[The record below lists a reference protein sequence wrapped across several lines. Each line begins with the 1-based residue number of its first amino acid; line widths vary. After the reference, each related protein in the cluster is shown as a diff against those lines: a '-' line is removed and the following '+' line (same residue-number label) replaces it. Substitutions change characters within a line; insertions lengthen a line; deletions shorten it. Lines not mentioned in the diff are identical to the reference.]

1 LTKQATSWCVQ
12 EHDNLP
18 QLSARLGD
26 AVKSSRRQLLQL
38 AGGTA
43 ALSTLSR
50 IARALDYPTRPVTLI
65 VPFPA
70 GGTTDVALRALA
82 TATEKYL
89 GQSIVVE
96 NRAGAAGTL
105 GPANM
110 AATAKPDGYTIS
122 QLPGTVFRQP
132 FMTKTSFDPATDFTY
147 IICLTGYTFG
157 VVVRSDAPW
166 KTFPELLA
174 AAKANPSTI
183 TYGTPGAGTTLHITM
198 EQIAKQQG
206 VKLVHVP
213 FKGNAETTTA
223 LLGGHIDAVA
233 DSTGWA
239 PQVNDGKFRLL
250 VSWGATRTKNWPTVP
265 TLKEVGIDMVSN
277 SPYGLGGPKGM
288 APEIVKVLHDAFR
301 KGLDDPSNVAAM
313 TQLDQEPFYLSSEDY
328 RAFAMQQIAQERRMV
343 EDLQLRTQ

>member
-1 LTKQATSWCVQ
+1 LRLATG
-12 EHDNLP
+12 
-18 QLSARLGD
+18 A
-26 AVKSSRRQLLQL
+26 
-38 AGGTA
+38 A
-43 ALSTLSR
+43 ALPAISR
-50 IARALDYPTRPVTLI
+50 TATAQDYPTRPVTLI
-65 VPFPA
+65 VPWAA

-96 NRAGAAGTL
+96 NRAGSSGTL

-122 QLPGTVFRQP
+122 QLPITVFRQP
-132 FMTKTSFDPATDFTY
+132 FMTKTSFDPTRDFTY
-147 IICLTGYTFG
+147 IIGLTGYTFG

-183 TYGTPGAGTTLHITM
+183 TYGTSGAGTSPHITM

-206 VKLVHVP
+206 IKLVHVP
-213 FKGNAETTTA
+213 FKGVAESTTA
-223 LLGGHIDAVA
+223 LLGGHIHAIA

-250 VSWGATRTKNWPTVP
+250 VSWGATRTKNWPNVP
-265 TLKEVGIDMVSN
+265 TLKKVGIDMVSN

-288 APEIVKVLHDAFR
+288 APEIVKVLHDAFK
-301 KGLDDPSNVAAM
+301 KGLDEPSTVAVM
-313 TQLDQEPFYLSSEDY
+313 TQFDQERFYFDSEDY
-328 RAFAMQQIAQERRMV
+328 RAFAMQQIVREKRMV
-343 EDLQLRTQ
+343 EELQLRGQ

>member
-1 LTKQATSWCVQ
+1 MR
-12 EHDNLP
+12 LP
-18 QLSARLGD
+18 
-26 AVKSSRRQLLQL
+26 RRQFLHL
-38 AGGTA
+38 AAGA
-43 ALSTLSR
+43 VALPTISR
-50 IARALDYPTRPVTLI
+50 LARAQDYPTRPVTLI
-65 VPFPA
+65 VPWPA

-96 NRAGAAGTL
+96 NRAGASGTL

-122 QLPGTVFRQP
+122 QLPITVFRQP
-132 FMTKTSFDPATDFTY
+132 FMTKTSFDPARDFTY
-147 IICLTGYTFG
+147 IIGLTGYTFG

-166 KTFPELLA
+166 KTFAELLA

-183 TYGTPGAGTTLHITM
+183 TYGTPGAGTTPHITM
-198 EQIAKQQG
+198 EQIAKQQDI
-206 VKLVHVP
+206 KLVHVP
-213 FKGNAETTTA
+213 FKGSAESTTA
-223 LLGGHIDAVA
+223 LLGSHIHAIA

-250 VSWGATRTKNWPTVP
+250 VSWGATRTKNWPNVP

-288 APEIVKVLHDAFR
+288 APEIVKILHDAFK
-301 KGLDDPSNVAAM
+301 KGLDEPSNVAAM
-313 TQLDQEPFYLSSEDY
+313 TQLDQERFYLDSEDY
-328 RAFAMQQIAQERRMV
+328 RAFAMQEIVQEKRMV
-343 EDLQLRTQ
+343 EELQLRGQ

>member
-1 LTKQATSWCVQ
+1 MR
-12 EHDNLP
+12 LP
-18 QLSARLGD
+18 
-26 AVKSSRRQLLQL
+26 RRQFLHL
-38 AGGTA
+38 AAGA
-43 ALSTLSR
+43 VALPTISR
-50 IARALDYPTRPVTLI
+50 LARAQDYPTRPVTLI
-65 VPFPA
+65 VPWPA

-96 NRAGAAGTL
+96 NRAGASGTL

-122 QLPGTVFRQP
+122 QLPITVFRQP
-132 FMTKTSFDPATDFTY
+132 FMTKTSFDPARDFTY
-147 IICLTGYTFG
+147 IIGLTGYTFG

-166 KTFPELLA
+166 KTFAELLA

-183 TYGTPGAGTTLHITM
+183 TYGTAGAGT
-198 EQIAKQQG
+198 
-206 VKLVHVP
+206 
-213 FKGNAETTTA
+213 
-223 LLGGHIDAVA
+223 
-233 DSTGWA
+233 
-239 PQVNDGKFRLL
+239 
-250 VSWGATRTKNWPTVP
+250 TRTKNWPTVP

-288 APEIVKVLHDAFR
+288 APGIVKVLHDAFR

-328 RAFAMQQIAQERRMV
+328 RAFAMQQIAQEKRMV
-343 EDLQLRTQ
+343 EDLQLRGQ

>member
-1 LTKQATSWCVQ
+1 MKLPRRAFLRLATG
-12 EHDNLP
+12 
-18 QLSARLGD
+18 A
-26 AVKSSRRQLLQL
+26 
-38 AGGTA
+38 A
-43 ALSTLSR
+43 ALPAISR
-50 IARALDYPTRPVTLI
+50 TATAQDYPTRPVTLI
-65 VPFPA
+65 VPWAA

-96 NRAGAAGTL
+96 NRAGSSGTL

-122 QLPGTVFRQP
+122 QLPITVFRQP
-132 FMTKTSFDPATDFTY
+132 FMTKTSFDPTSDFTY
-147 IICLTGYTFG
+147 IIGLTCYTFG
-157 VVVRSDAPW
+157 VVVLSDAPW
-166 KTFPELLA
+166 KTLPELLA

-183 TYGTPGAGTTLHITM
+183 TYGTSGAGTAPHITM

-206 VKLVHVP
+206 IKLVHVP
-213 FKGNAETTTA
+213 FKGVAESTTA
-223 LLGGHIDAVA
+223 LLGGHIHAIA

-250 VSWGATRTKNWPTVP
+250 VSWGATRTKNWPNVP

-288 APEIVKVLHDAFR
+288 APEIVKVLHDAFK
-301 KGLDDPSNVAAM
+301 KGLDEPSTVAVM
-313 TQLDQEPFYLSSEDY
+313 TQFDQERFYFDSEDY
-328 RAFAMQQIAQERRMV
+328 RAFAMQQIVREKRMV
-343 EDLQLRTQ
+343 EELQLRGQ

>member
-1 LTKQATSWCVQ
+1 MVPCRAKPPVDAMR
-12 EHDNLP
+12 LP
-18 QLSARLGD
+18 
-26 AVKSSRRQLLQL
+26 RRQFLHL
-38 AGGTA
+38 AAGA
-43 ALSTLSR
+43 VALPTISR

-157 VVVRSDAPW
+157 VVVRSDAP
-166 KTFPELLA
+166 
-174 AAKANPSTI
+174 
-183 TYGTPGAGTTLHITM
+183 AGVSPDVLFCRRW
-198 EQIAKQQG
+198 
-206 VKLVHVP
+206 P
-213 FKGNAETTTA
+213 AERFA
-223 LLGGHIDAVA
+223 HAG
-233 DSTGWA
+233 
-239 PQVNDGKFRLL
+239 
-250 VSWGATRTKNWPTVP
+250 
-265 TLKEVGIDMVSN
+265 
-277 SPYGLGGPKGM
+277 
-288 APEIVKVLHDAFR
+288 
-301 KGLDDPSNVAAM
+301 
-313 TQLDQEPFYLSSEDY
+313 
-328 RAFAMQQIAQERRMV
+328 RAFHRSSSTPALQQ
-343 EDLQLRTQ
+343 L

>member
-1 LTKQATSWCVQ
+1 MVPCRAKPPVDAMR
-12 EHDNLP
+12 LP
-18 QLSARLGD
+18 
-26 AVKSSRRQLLQL
+26 RRQFLHL
-38 AGGTA
+38 AAGA
-43 ALSTLSR
+43 VALPTISR
-50 IARALDYPTRPVTLI
+50 LARAQDYPTRPVTLI
-65 VPFPA
+65 VPWPA

-96 NRAGAAGTL
+96 NRAGASGTL

-122 QLPGTVFRQP
+122 QLPITVFRQP
-132 FMTKTSFDPATDFTY
+132 FMTKTSFDPARDFTY
-147 IICLTGYTFG
+147 IIGLTGYTFG

-166 KTFPELLA
+166 KTFAELLA

-183 TYGTPGAGTTLHITM
+183 TYGTPGAGTTPHITM
-198 EQIAKQQG
+198 EQIAKQQDI
-206 VKLVHVP
+206 KLVHVP
-213 FKGNAETTTA
+213 FKGSAESTTA
-223 LLGGHIDAVA
+223 LLGSHIHAIA

-250 VSWGATRTKNWPTVP
+250 VSWGATRTKNWPNVP

-288 APEIVKVLHDAFR
+288 APEIVKILHDAFK
-301 KGLDDPSNVAAM
+301 KGLDEPSNVAAM
-313 TQLDQEPFYLSSEDY
+313 TQLDQERFYLDSEDY
-328 RAFAMQQIAQERRMV
+328 RAFAMQEIVQEKRMV
-343 EDLQLRTQ
+343 EELQLRGQ

>member
-1 LTKQATSWCVQ
+1 MKLPRRTFLRLATG
-12 EHDNLP
+12 
-18 QLSARLGD
+18 A
-26 AVKSSRRQLLQL
+26 
-38 AGGTA
+38 A
-43 ALSTLSR
+43 ALPAISR
-50 IARALDYPTRPVTLI
+50 TATAQVYPTRPVTLI
-65 VPFPA
+65 VPWAA
-70 GGTTDVALRALA
+70 GGTTEVALRALA

-96 NRAGAAGTL
+96 NRAGSSGTL

-122 QLPGTVFRQP
+122 QLPITVFRQP
-132 FMTKTSFDPATDFTY
+132 FMTKTSFDPTRDFTY
-147 IICLTGYTFG
+147 IIGLTGYTFG

-183 TYGTPGAGTTLHITM
+183 TYGTSGAGTSPHITM

-206 VKLVHVP
+206 IKLVHVP
-213 FKGNAETTTA
+213 FKGVAESTTA
-223 LLGGHIDAVA
+223 LLGGHIHAIA

-250 VSWGATRTKNWPTVP
+250 VSWGATRTKNWPNVP

-288 APEIVKVLHDAFR
+288 APEIVKVLHDAFK
-301 KGLDDPSNVAAM
+301 KGLDEPSTVAVM
-313 TQLDQEPFYLSSEDY
+313 TQFDQERFYFDSEDY
-328 RAFAMQQIAQERRMV
+328 RAFAMQQIVREKRMV
-343 EDLQLRTQ
+343 EELQLRGQ